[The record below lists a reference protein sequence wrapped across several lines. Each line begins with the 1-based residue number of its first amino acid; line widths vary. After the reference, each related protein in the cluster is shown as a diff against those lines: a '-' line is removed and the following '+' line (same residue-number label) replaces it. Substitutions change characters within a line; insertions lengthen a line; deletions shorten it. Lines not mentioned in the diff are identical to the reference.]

1 MTVIP
6 FPTYVSHNS
15 IRIMSRVCYSVSN
28 HVSNNN
34 IPTAA
39 DTVPKLTT
47 FSVVSTTATSITVRW
62 SVSSDS
68 LVDRY
73 VVMWEESNSAVSVT
87 VTITDPSAT
96 TYTLM
101 GLESE
106 ATYSITVTASNA
118 VGSTTSTPIL
128 VSTSEGMCYTIENA
142 LYYMFLLAT
151 AISSSEGDNTAAFS
165 AAIVGGVLG
174 ALLILSVTVIMI
186 ITATCLLMNHGGNY
200 TCKKYVVLLYVL

>member
-1 MTVIP
+1 MLATLCPI
-6 FPTYVSHNS
+6 
-15 IRIMSRVCYSVSN
+15 III
-28 HVSNNN
+28 
-34 IPTAA
+34 IPTAVTA
-39 DTVPKLTT
+39 PKLKML
-47 FSVVSTTATSITVRW
+47 SVDSTTATTITVRW

-73 VVMWEESNSAVSVT
+73 VVMWEKSNSAASVT

-128 VSTSEGMCYTIENA
+128 VSTTEGMLYNRQCTA
-142 LYYMFLLAT
+142 L
-151 AISSSEGDNTAAFS
+151 
-165 AAIVGGVLG
+165 
-174 ALLILSVTVIMI
+174 
-186 ITATCLLMNHGGNY
+186 
-200 TCKKYVVLLYVL
+200 